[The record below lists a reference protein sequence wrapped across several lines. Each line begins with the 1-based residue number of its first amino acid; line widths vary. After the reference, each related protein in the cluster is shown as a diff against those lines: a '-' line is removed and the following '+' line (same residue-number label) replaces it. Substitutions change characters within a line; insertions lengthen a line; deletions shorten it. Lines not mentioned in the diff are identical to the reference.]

1 MGTCG
6 GVRPDWMAAAHK
18 SLAKAMSCMEEE
30 KGNAK
35 TDHGM
40 AEVFDSSGVYV
51 KWFGS
56 SVPTSVSATTVF
68 QRFYRDGN
76 ISLEFKAE
84 NVVASTSKATGDTP
98 ILCEETGI

>member
-1 MGTCG
+1 
-6 GVRPDWMAAAHK
+6 
-18 SLAKAMSCMEEE
+18 
-30 KGNAK
+30 
-35 TDHGM
+35 M

-98 ILCEETGI
+98 ILCEETGIFGHVHVNLLSQVQRGRYSIKWGNNGKIVAFSIHYAE